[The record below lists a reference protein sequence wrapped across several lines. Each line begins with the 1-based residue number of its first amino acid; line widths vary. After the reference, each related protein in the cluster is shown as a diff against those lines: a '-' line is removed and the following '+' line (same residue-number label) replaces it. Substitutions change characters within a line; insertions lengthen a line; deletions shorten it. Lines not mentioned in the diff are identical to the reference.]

1 MLRANAKM
9 ICLSLTEVLNRF
21 RSIFDEKDHEDYH
34 EALIENY
41 MGEAELVPT
50 ISREA
55 KRKRNRDILNMVAR
69 YKQQNEQMSN
79 MLINYTQGHLGGI
92 DKSNLPKVMEVIDTL
107 YLLTIEL
114 NRSKSPSQM
123 LSVCQLYNSGYF
135 NKIFEEKDRMMEKQ
149 GLSVP
154 TGIVD
159 ASGNKITSKG

>member
-1 MLRANAKM
+1 MVSL
-9 ICLSLTEVLNRF
+9 CLTEVLNRF

-41 MGEAELVPT
+41 MAEAELVPT

-55 KRKRNRDILNMVAR
+55 KRKRQRDIGNMVGR
-69 YKQQNEQMSN
+69 YKQQNEQMTN
-79 MLINYTQGHLGGI
+79 MLVNYAQGHLGGI

-114 NRSKSPSQM
+114 NRSKSPKHM
-123 LSVCQLYNSGYF
+123 LSICQMYNSGF
-135 NKIFEEKDRMMEKQ
+135 FDKTLEEYERAREKA

-159 ASGNKITSKG
+159 ANGQKITSKG